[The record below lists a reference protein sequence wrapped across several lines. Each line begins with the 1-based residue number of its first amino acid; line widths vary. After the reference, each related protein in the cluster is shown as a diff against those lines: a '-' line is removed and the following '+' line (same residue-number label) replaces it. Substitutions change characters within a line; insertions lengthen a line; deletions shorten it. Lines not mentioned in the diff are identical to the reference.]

1 MTTPPTNTTFTAT
14 PVTPVTATTRIPVP
28 VIDVTLTAVTDAA
41 PMPVIDT
48 APAAMGTASTAAT
61 GGVPATTDTT
71 SGTVIDGA
79 PAAMGTTPAVVAVG
93 TSVID
98 GASVAPADRIRLF
111 QLASVLLTYPDAELL
126 GAADELRGA
135 AAGIGHPW
143 LRGQV
148 EEFLAWLTGTAPID
162 AQRHYVRTF
171 DLRRKSG
178 LYLTYYLHGDTRRRG
193 MALLVLKRRYRAHGL
208 RLAAGE
214 LPDLLPVVLEFAA
227 VVGPGEGEAPLR
239 QHRRGVELL
248 RAALADLGTPYGLL
262 LDAITAVLPELTDAD
277 RAAIAELALDGP
289 PVESVGL
296 DTPGP
301 NPCGPGSPGLDP
313 SGLNPCGP
321 GSPGLGSLGPD
332 LLSLGFPGRDL
343 DLHGDELGGIGL
355 APYPTPS
362 SEDLR

>member
-1 MTTPPTNTTFTAT
+1 MTTPPTNTTFTVT

-48 APAAMGTASTAAT
+48 APAAMGTASGTVTDGASAAT
-61 GGVPATTDTT
+61 DAIP
-71 SGTVIDGA
+71 
-79 PAAMGTTPAVVAVG
+79 VVADG
-93 TSVID
+93 TSV
-98 GASVAPADRIRLF
+98 APVDRIRLF

-178 LYLTYYLHGDTRRRG
+178 LYLTYYLHGDTRKRG

-296 DTPGP
+296 DTPGS
-301 NPCGPGSPGLDP
+301 NPCGPGSPGLDS
-313 SGLNPCGP
+313 SGLNLCGP

-332 LLSLGFPGRDL
+332 LLSPGFPSPDL